1 MRVAHLTTVDMSL
14 RFLVLPQL
22 RSVVELD
29 GEAYGISAPG
39 PFVDEVV
46 AAGVRFVPLE
56 GSTRGWSLG
65 DDLRAARAL
74 WGILRQIRPD
84 VLHTHNPKPGVYGR
98 IVGRL
103 AGVPLVVNTVHG
115 LYATED
121 DRPTK
126 RLGVYLL
133 EAIASRFSDAELVQN
148 PEDLALLTR
157 WRISAPEK
165 TSLLGNGVDLERFNS
180 ERFTAEERALIREEI
195 GAGPDHVVVGVV
207 GRLVAEKGYP
217 ELFAAAEG
225 LGDRYLVLAIGPDE
239 PDKPD
244 ALPREMVAAAE
255 SAGVRF
261 LGMRDDVDRLYAAM
275 DIFVLPS
282 HREGFPRSAMEAAAM
297 GLPVVATD
305 IRGCRQVVADGETG
319 ALVPVEDPDA
329 LRAAITAIGE
339 SAEARREMGVKARLK
354 AEAEFDERRV
364 VEIVLD
370 TYRRAGRSKGLARLL
385 PPAPPAGP
393 FPQIRGAR
401 PEDAA
406 AVAGL
411 HAEIATGFLPRLG
424 VGFLRHLYRALIEW
438 PGADVLVAEDQAGPV
453 GFVAATADT
462 SAFYRFFLR
471 RHGLPA
477 LLVAL
482 PRLVRP
488 SVLRRAVE
496 TLRYGGGGAGA
507 VPAELLAV
515 ALSTELRG
523 RGVGGRLLAE
533 MEACYRSRRLPSVR
547 VVVGADNAASLAL
560 FRSAGFV
567 DAGEMAVH
575 AGEPSLELVWSE

>member
-22 RSVVELD
+22 RSVVELG
-29 GEAYGISAPG
+29 GEAYGISADG
-39 PFVDEVV
+39 PFVDEIV
-46 AAGVRFVPLE
+46 ATGVRFVPLE

-65 DDLRAARAL
+65 DDLRAAWAL
-74 WGILRQIRPD
+74 WGILRKIRPD

-126 RLGVYLL
+126 RLVVYLL
-133 EAIASRFSDAELVQN
+133 EAIASRCSDAELVQN
-148 PEDLALLTR
+148 PEDLELLTR
-157 WRISAPEK
+157 WHISAPGK
-165 TSLLGNGVDLERFNS
+165 TSLLGNGVDLERFHPG
-180 ERFTAEERALIREEI
+180 RFDPEERARIRAEV
-195 GAGPDHVVVGVV
+195 GARPDQVVVGVV

-225 LGDRYLVLAIGPDE
+225 LDERYVVLAIGPDE

-244 ALPREMVAAAE
+244 ALPREMVSAAE
-255 SAGVRF
+255 SAGVKF

-282 HREGFPRSAMEAAAM
+282 HREGFPRSAMEAAAS

-319 ALVPVEDPDA
+319 ALVPVEDPAA
-329 LRAAITAIGE
+329 LRAAITAIGDKPE
-339 SAEARREMGVKARLK
+339 VRRDMGVKARRK
-354 AEAEFDERRV
+354 AAAEFDERRV

-385 PPAPPAGP
+385 PTAPPDVSP
-393 FPQIRGAR
+393 RIRPAR
-401 PEDAA
+401 PDDTA

-424 VGFLRHLYRALIEW
+424 TGFLRRLYRALIEW
-438 PGADVLVAEDQAGPV
+438 PDADVLVAEDRAGPV
-453 GFVAATADT
+453 GLVAATGDT
-462 SAFYRFFLR
+462 AAFYRFFLR
-471 RHGLPA
+471 RHGLLAA
-477 LLVAL
+477 LAAL

-496 TLRYGGGGAGA
+496 TLRYGGGETST

-515 ALSTELRG
+515 AVSAEMRG

-533 MEACYRSRRLPSVR
+533 MEACYRRRRLPSVR

-567 DAGEMAVH
+567 DAGEVAVH

>member
-1 MRVAHLTTVDMSL
+1 MKVAHLTTVDMSL

-22 RSVVELD
+22 TSVVDLG
-29 GEAYGISAPG
+29 GEAYGISAEG
-39 PFVDEVV
+39 PFVEEIV
-46 AAGVRFVPLE
+46 AAGVRFIPLE
-56 GSTRGWSLG
+56 GSTRGWSLSE
-65 DDLRAARAL
+65 DLRAARAL
-74 WGILRQIRPD
+74 WSILRKIRPD

-115 LYATED
+115 LYATEE

-126 RLGVYLL
+126 RLVVYLL
-133 EAIASRFSDAELVQN
+133 EAIASRCSDAELVQN
-148 PEDLALLTR
+148 PEDLELLTR
-157 WRISAPEK
+157 WHISAPQK
-165 TSLLGNGVDLERFNS
+165 TGLLGNGVDLERFNPA
-180 ERFTAEERALIREEI
+180 RFDADERARIREEI
-195 GAGPDHVVVGVV
+195 GARPDDVVVGVV

-225 LGDRYLVLAIGPDE
+225 LDDRYLVLAIGPDE

-255 SAGVRF
+255 ATGVRF

-282 HREGFPRSAMEAAAM
+282 HREGFPRSAMEAAAT

-319 ALVPVEDPDA
+319 LLVPVEDPEA
-329 LRAAITAIGE
+329 LRAAIIAIGD
-339 SAEARREMGVKARLK
+339 SGDRRREMGVEARRK

-364 VEIVLD
+364 VQIVLD
-370 TYRRAGRSKGLARLL
+370 TYRRVGRSKGLARLL
-385 PPAPPAGP
+385 PEATPGSPPP
-393 FPQIRGAR
+393 IRPAR
-401 PEDAA
+401 PEDAPV
-406 AVAGL
+406 VAGL

-424 VGFLRHLYRALIEW
+424 RGFLRRLYRALIEW

-453 GFVAATADT
+453 GFAAATGDT
-462 SAFYRFFLR
+462 SAFYRYFLR
-471 RHGLPA
+471 RHGLFA
-477 LLVAL
+477 AFAAL

-488 SVLRRAVE
+488 SVLRRALE
-496 TLRYGGGGAGA
+496 TLRYGGGDSSAI
-507 VPAELLAV
+507 PAELLAV
-515 ALSTELRG
+515 AVSAEVRG

-533 MEACYRSRRLPSVR
+533 MESCYRRRRLPSVR
-547 VVVGADNAASLAL
+547 VVVGADNTASLAL

-567 DAGEMAVH
+567 DADEVAVH
-575 AGEPSLELVWSE
+575 PGEPSVELVWSE

>member
-22 RSVVELD
+22 RSVVDLG
-29 GEAYGISAPG
+29 GEAYGISAEG
-39 PFVDEVV
+39 PFVEEIV
-46 AAGVRFVPLE
+46 AAGVRFIPLE
-56 GSTRGWSLG
+56 GSTRGWSLSE
-65 DDLRAARAL
+65 DLRAARAL
-74 WGILRQIRPD
+74 WGILRKIRPD

-115 LYATED
+115 LYATEE

-126 RLGVYLL
+126 RLGVYML
-133 EAIASRFSDAELVQN
+133 EAIASRCSDAELVQN
-148 PEDLALLTR
+148 PEDLELLTR
-157 WRISAPEK
+157 WHISAPEK
-165 TSLLGNGVDLERFNS
+165 TGLLGNGVDLERFNPA
-180 ERFTAEERALIREEI
+180 RFDAEERARIRAEI
-195 GAGPDHVVVGVV
+195 GARPDDLVVGVV

-225 LGDRYLVLAIGPDE
+225 LDDRYLVLAIGPDE

-255 SAGVRF
+255 ATGVRF

-282 HREGFPRSAMEAAAM
+282 HREGFPRSAMEAAAT

-319 ALVPVEDPDA
+319 LLVPVEDPEA
-329 LRAAITAIGE
+329 LRAAIIAIGE
-339 SAEARREMGVKARLK
+339 SGDRRREMGVEARRK

-364 VEIVLD
+364 VQIVLD

-385 PPAPPAGP
+385 PEATPGSPPPIRPAT
-393 FPQIRGAR
+393 
-401 PEDAA
+401 PEDAPV
-406 AVAGL
+406 VAGL

-424 VGFLRHLYRALIEW
+424 RGFLRRLYRALIEW

-453 GFVAATADT
+453 GFAASTADT
-462 SAFYRFFLR
+462 PAFYRYFLR
-471 RHGLPA
+471 RHGLFA
-477 LLVAL
+477 AFAAF

-488 SVLRRAVE
+488 SVMRRALE
-496 TLRYGGGGAGA
+496 TLRYGGGDSST

-515 ALSTELRG
+515 AVSAEVRG

-533 MEACYRSRRLPSVR
+533 MESCYRRRRLPSVR
-547 VVVGADNAASLAL
+547 VVVGADNTASLAL

-567 DAGEMAVH
+567 DADEVAVH
-575 AGEPSLELVWSE
+575 AGEPSVELVWSE